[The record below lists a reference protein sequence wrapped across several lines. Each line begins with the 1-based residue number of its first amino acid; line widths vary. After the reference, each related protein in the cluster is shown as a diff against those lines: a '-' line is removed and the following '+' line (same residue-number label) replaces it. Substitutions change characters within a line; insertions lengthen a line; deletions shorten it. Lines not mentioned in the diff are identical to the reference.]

1 MLRSFD
7 PTYRD
12 QLLRYARRAGRV
24 VFLLNIQGFLVAF
37 GIVTIPFSILIL
49 RQATNLS
56 QSALYARELAE
67 AEELP
72 TKDKIIAVLITGYDR
87 IGKFLWWYCFWFV
100 FVLCGVFCSRWLLPC
115 PYDEESLLSLFI
127 ERLITYFWVVVD
139 KLNSFF

>member
-1 MLRSFD
+1 MPRSFD

-24 VFLLNIQGFLVAF
+24 VFLLNVQGFLVAF
-37 GIVTIPFSILIL
+37 GIVTIPLSVLIW

-56 QSALYARELAE
+56 HSALYARELAE

-72 TKDKIIAVLITGYDR
+72 SKDKIIALLITGYDH

-100 FVLCGVFCSRWLLPC
+100 FVLCGVLCGRWLLPW
-115 PYDEESLLSLFI
+115 PYDEASLLSLFLEKI
-127 ERLITYFWVVVD
+127 IAYFWIAVD